1 MLFKNHEKIIQNGET
16 PVLKDI
22 RKDVME
28 ILESAISSVNPYNS
42 VKSKICGNK
51 IIFDKKSVD
60 ISKYNNVYLV
70 AFGKASI
77 GMAQAVCDSVRI
89 KEGIVLTSESEK
101 KVECENVY
109 TFVGGHP
116 IPNQNSVIGAE
127 KIIEMVE
134 KCEEHDLV
142 IVLISGGGSALF
154 AKPRISL
161 EALQKTTDLLLKS
174 GANINEINTIRK
186 HLSYV
191 KGGQLIK
198 YAKCKVVSLIISD
211 IIGDPLEFI
220 ASGPTYP
227 DSTIF
232 NDAKKIFKKFSIWE
246 KIPISVKEIIT
257 KGINHEINETLKKDN
272 PLFENVENYIVANNK
287 MACSSAGKKAEA
299 LGYKVILLTTQ
310 LDGEAKEIGKYLAD
324 KTSNYSTDFE
334 KILFLSGGETTVTV
348 RGSGEGGR
356 NQELVLSCIEEI
368 KDKKIV
374 CTSFA
379 TDGIDGNSN
388 AAGAIADG
396 FSFKRA
402 AEKGV
407 KPIKYIN
414 ENDSYNFFK
423 KLNDLLITDST
434 GTNVMDLQIIVK
446 YK

>member
-22 RKDVME
+22 RKDILD

-42 VKSKICGNK
+42 VKSKIYGNK
-51 IIFDKKSVD
+51 IIFDKKNID

-70 AFGKASI
+70 AFGKASV

-89 KEGIVLTSESEK
+89 KEGIVLTNESER
-101 KVECENVY
+101 KVEYENVY

-134 KCEEHDLV
+134 KCGEHDLL

-154 AKPRISL
+154 AKPRVSL

-191 KGGQLIK
+191 KGGQLVK

-232 NDAKKIFKKFSIWE
+232 NDAKKIFKKFDIWE

-287 MACSSAGKKAEA
+287 MACSSAGKKAES

-348 RGSGEGGR
+348 HGSGEGGR
-356 NQELVLSCIEEI
+356 NQELVLSCIEKI

-396 FSFKRA
+396 FSFKRSS
-402 AEKGV
+402 EKGV

-423 KLNDLLITDST
+423 KLNDLLITGST
-434 GTNVMDLQIIVK
+434 GTNVMDIQIIVK